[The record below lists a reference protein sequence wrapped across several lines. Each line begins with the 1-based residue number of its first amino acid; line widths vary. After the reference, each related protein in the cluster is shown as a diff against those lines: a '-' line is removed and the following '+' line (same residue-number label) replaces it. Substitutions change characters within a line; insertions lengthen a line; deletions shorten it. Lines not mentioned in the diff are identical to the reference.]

1 MTIADSQAA
10 RVMKL
15 HHVGVAVT
23 NLNEAIER
31 YERMGLR
38 LAHREVVASHEVEVA
53 FVGEGP
59 FVELLVGTSANSPV
73 SKFVAKKGPG
83 QHHLAFAVPSIA
95 EELKRQ
101 AAAGAEL
108 VDQAPRPGAWGHL
121 VAFLH
126 PKSHGGVLIEL
137 VEDRH

>member
-1 MTIADSQAA
+1 
-10 RVMKL
+10 MKL
-15 HHVGVAVT
+15 HHIGVAVKS
-23 NLNEAIER
+23 LDESVAH
-31 YERMGLR
+31 YERMGLK
-38 LAHREVVASHEVEVA
+38 LAHREDVASQKVKVA

-59 FVELLVGTSANSPV
+59 YIELLEPTSLDST
-73 SKFVAKKGPG
+73 VAKFLEKRGPG

-108 VDQAPRPGAWGHL
+108 IDKAARLGAWGHQ

-126 PKSHGGVLIEL
+126 PKNQGGVLIEL
-137 VEDRH
+137 VQESH

>member
-1 MTIADSQAA
+1 
-10 RVMKL
+10 MKL
-15 HHVGVAVT
+15 HHVGVAVAD
-23 NLNEAIER
+23 LGEAIAR
-31 YERMGLR
+31 HERMGLE
-38 LAHREVVASHEVEVA
+38 LAHREAVPSQKVEVA
-53 FVGEGP
+53 FMGAGP
-59 FVELLVGTSANSPV
+59 WIELLVGTSPDSPV

-108 VDQAPRPGAWGHL
+108 IDSAARPGAWGHK
-121 VAFLH
+121 VAFVH

-137 VEDRH
+137 VEESHG